1 MAWVA
6 FPEEGGLKGS
16 IAKKLS
22 DAEIDAIKGLDDWAP
37 GCAVLVVVDK
47 KLENAQSRTGLLRIE
62 LGKQLDLA
70 EKKVFK
76 FCWIVDFPMYEWNE
90 EEERVV
96 FSHNPFSMPQ
106 GEMDALQNKD
116 PLDILAWQYDIV
128 CNGVELFSGAIRN
141 HRPDIMVKAFE
152 WRGIPVKMSK
162 SNLAVC
168 SEPSNMAHLRMVVW
182 HQVSTD
188 RHASWPMSPT
198 FERSFLSQ

>member
-1 MAWVA
+1 MVPGVAGKSRKFFDGLDKLIKSQGGGGVAWVA

-76 FCWIVDFPMYEWNE
+76 FC
-90 EEERVV
+90 
-96 FSHNPFSMPQ
+96 
-106 GEMDALQNKD
+106 
-116 PLDILAWQYDIV
+116 
-128 CNGVELFSGAIRN
+128 
-141 HRPDIMVKAFE
+141 
-152 WRGIPVKMSK
+152 
-162 SNLAVC
+162 
-168 SEPSNMAHLRMVVW
+168 
-182 HQVSTD
+182 D
-188 RHASWPMSPT
+188 R
-198 FERSFLSQ
+198 